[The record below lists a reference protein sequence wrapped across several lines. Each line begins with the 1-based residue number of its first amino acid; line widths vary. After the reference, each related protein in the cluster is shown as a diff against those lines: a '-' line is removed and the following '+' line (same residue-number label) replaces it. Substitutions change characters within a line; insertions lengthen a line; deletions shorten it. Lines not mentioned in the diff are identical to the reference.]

1 MNYKD
6 LLLEV
11 GTEEIPA
18 RFIPKALE
26 DLYLYTEQE
35 FDRAHI
41 EHGEI
46 KVLSTPRR
54 LLIHVKNVAA
64 IQKDREEKV
73 KGPAK
78 IKSFDVNGKAT
89 NAAEGFAKSQGLQVC
104 DLQVETINNVEY
116 LIAVNSQIGVESREI
131 LPEILEKILKKLSF
145 PKSMYWESNNVRF
158 ARPVRWILALYG
170 SDILDLKF
178 ANVTSSNTTRGHRF
192 MGAPQIQIMKT
203 EEYFDELKRN
213 FVIIDPNEREE
224 MISTGVKN
232 IEKELNVKVD
242 VNQDLLKEVVHLNE
256 YPIAFYGSFNK
267 AFLEIP
273 EEVLILTMAKN
284 QRYFPV
290 RDSYGN
296 LLPYFIGVSNNL
308 AINMDVIREGNE
320 RVLSARLYDAA
331 FFWNE
336 DGKRTLEEM
345 SDDLKN
351 IIYQEKLGS
360 LYDKVQ
366 RIRKLAMLLTEKL
379 EKKEIMF
386 LVDRAA
392 SISKADIASSMVYEF
407 PEVQGIM
414 GREYAKKSGENIR
427 VYTALYEQ
435 YLPRFSG
442 DEIPTDDVG
451 AIIGLAERT
460 DTISSI
466 FKIGQEPTSTQDPY
480 ALRRSARCINEIIW
494 GFAYDLDL
502 TYLIDKSAV
511 VFGLD
516 ANRISNILSFLNMR
530 LEVQL
535 LERNF
540 DRNVVLLASQT
551 IPYRPLQILRLAET
565 LQKICKEGWFTDLI
579 VAAVRVK
586 NLLAKVTK
594 GSDKVDPQK
603 FLNDS
608 ERELNNELEYLTIIA
623 KDAIS
628 ALDWEKLSLTLAKLA
643 PLISRF
649 FKDVLVMD
657 DNLDVRNNRLALLA
671 KCELFFMQIG
681 DFSLL
686 K

>member
-1 MNYKD
+1 M
-6 LLLEV
+6 
-11 GTEEIPA
+11 
-18 RFIPKALE
+18 
-26 DLYLYTEQE
+26 
-35 FDRAHI
+35 
-41 EHGEI
+41 
-46 KVLSTPRR
+46 
-54 LLIHVKNVAA
+54 
-64 IQKDREEKV
+64 
-73 KGPAK
+73 
-78 IKSFDVNGKAT
+78 
-89 NAAEGFAKSQGLQVC
+89 
-104 DLQVETINNVEY
+104 
-116 LIAVNSQIGVESREI
+116 ESREI

-565 LQKICKEGWFTDLI
+565 LQKICKEEWFTDLI